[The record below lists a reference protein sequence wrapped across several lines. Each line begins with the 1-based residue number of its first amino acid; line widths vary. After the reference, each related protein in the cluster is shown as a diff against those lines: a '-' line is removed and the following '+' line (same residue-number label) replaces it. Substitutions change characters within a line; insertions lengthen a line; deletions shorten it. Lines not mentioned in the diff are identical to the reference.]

1 MRIKIYSL
9 RLSLSFGVV
18 YGLGFI
24 GWLIVG
30 IIAGWTAGHLTRGRG
45 FGIIGNI
52 VVGVIGA
59 IIGGFIFGL
68 FGLSSTVFTGSLVT
82 AIVGAVV
89 LLYIASWI
97 TKR

>member
-1 MRIKIYSL
+1 M
-9 RLSLSFGVV
+9 V
-18 YGLGFI
+18 YFMEWGFI

-30 IIAGWTAGHLTRGRG
+30 IIAGWAAGHITRGRG

-68 FGLSSTVFTGSLVT
+68 VGLSSTGFIGSLIT
-82 AIVGAVV
+82 ATIGAVV

-97 TKR
+97 KKH